1 MDADLRDRII
11 GPVGAWLRGR
21 DARAGRDPQSG
32 IARPGGFL
40 VAALTAAVVF
50 FVGQQLI
57 PRLAPGPQPAP
68 VAATP
73 PPTPPTPP
81 AADAAARPDG
91 AAAITGDAAALD
103 ARAGAQP
110 IRDGAAPTG
119 KIDAAGT
126 ADAAAPRA
134 ERKPAPAD
142 EEKPTPPAAASPA
155 TDKTEKQSDK
165 DLAREAW
172 RRNKPDLSV
181 DGPRASL
188 LIPLKGSSE
197 GSSFT
202 VINNPHAVV
211 VKLPQ
216 AASMITMR
224 LYKIEREGFRLV
236 RINQAEKDAQP
247 EDGTELKISLSDL
260 GPPEVEVKDDF
271 VRITVRR
278 PSAPLPG
285 GAATQKPAAADRNDG
300 DQ

>member
-1 MDADLRDRII
+1 
-11 GPVGAWLRGR
+11 
-21 DARAGRDPQSG
+21 
-32 IARPGGFL
+32 
-40 VAALTAAVVF
+40 
-50 FVGQQLI
+50 
-57 PRLAPGPQPAP
+57 
-68 VAATP
+68 
-73 PPTPPTPP
+73 
-81 AADAAARPDG
+81 
-91 AAAITGDAAALD
+91 
-103 ARAGAQP
+103 
-110 IRDGAAPTG
+110 
-119 KIDAAGT
+119 
-126 ADAAAPRA
+126 
-134 ERKPAPAD
+134 APAD
-142 EEKPTPPAAASPA
+142 EEKPPPPAAAAPA

-202 VINNPHAVV
+202 VTNNPRAVV

-236 RINQAEKDAQP
+236 RINQAEKDANP
-247 EDGTELKISLSDL
+247 EDGSEL
-260 GPPEVEVKDDF
+260 KDDF

-285 GAATQKPAAADRNDG
+285 GAATEKPSAADRNDG
-300 DQ
+300 DQSPGGGAPPSGRAVNLQPGVDLGELGLHRRLGVTVARLLGQRARPQA

>member
-1 MDADLRDRII
+1 
-11 GPVGAWLRGR
+11 
-21 DARAGRDPQSG
+21 
-32 IARPGGFL
+32 
-40 VAALTAAVVF
+40 
-50 FVGQQLI
+50 
-57 PRLAPGPQPAP
+57 
-68 VAATP
+68 
-73 PPTPPTPP
+73 
-81 AADAAARPDG
+81 
-91 AAAITGDAAALD
+91 
-103 ARAGAQP
+103 
-110 IRDGAAPTG
+110 
-119 KIDAAGT
+119 
-126 ADAAAPRA
+126 DAAAPRA

-142 EEKPTPPAAASPA
+142 EEKPPPPAAAAPA

-188 LIPLKGSSE
+188 VIPLKGSSE

-202 VINNPHAVV
+202 VTSNPRAVV

-236 RINQAEKDAQP
+236 RINQAEKDAKP
-247 EDGTELKISLSDL
+247 EDGSELKISLSDL
-260 GPPEVEVKDDF
+260 GPPQVEVKDDF

-285 GAATQKPAAADRNDG
+285 GAATEKPAAADRNDG